1 MFHIY
6 TWALLRLEEDNG
18 SSRTGIIGRSQV
30 TKNIILNDP
39 WNLKGFRGN
48 PMFERTVKRRD
59 SVRRRQLTSVLLG
72 VLICRDTQ
80 REGV

>member
-39 WNLKGFRGN
+39 WNLKGFGET
-48 PMFERTVKRRD
+48 PCLKG
-59 SVRRRQLTSVLLG
+59 LG
-72 VLICRDTQ
+72 DGL
-80 REGV
+80 